1 MRRITITQRLL
12 AGVLIFAGIA
22 LPAGAAA
29 PVFDLEASRQQSIYH
44 SRGETRPEGYVIDRG
59 LAAYVFALMPGFE
72 SAVANLGP
80 DDRWLDIGAGRGQAM
95 IDYHAPAKA
104 DGNTGPAAPRR
115 KAGTVALSIEDRRTE
130 AWHRAAAGVEPGRMR
145 YLYDKPLRNFTAAEL
160 GAPFQL
166 ISDVIGGFSYTE
178 NLSRFMEKV
187 LEILAIDGSF
197 YTLHQDVMSEAGDNK
212 PHYAHAGFLTRILDD
227 NNRDISICAWL
238 RQISCVEVS
247 CQAKSGWVPPI
258 QTYRVRKTCNET
270 AVPRLERIEYHS
282 GTPPERVFRFAAPRD
297 AGSSRKP

>member
-1 MRRITITQRLL
+1 MRRITIPHCLL
-12 AGVLIFAGIA
+12 AGLLFFSGTP
-22 LPAGAAA
+22 LPAQTAA

-72 SAVANLGP
+72 SAVGSLGP

-95 IDYHAPAKA
+95 IDYHAPAKN
-104 DGNTGPAAPRR
+104 DGTSPAAPRR

-130 AWHRAAAGVEPGRMR
+130 AWHRAAAGAEPERMR
-145 YLYDKPLRNFTAAEL
+145 YLFDRPLRNFTAAEL

-166 ISDVIGGFSYTE
+166 ISDVIGGFSYTD
-178 NLSRFMEKV
+178 NLTRFMEKV
-187 LEILAIDGSF
+187 LEILAINGSF

-212 PHYAHAGFLTRILDD
+212 PHYAGAGFLTRIVDAGD
-227 NNRDISICAWL
+227 KDISICAWL

-270 AVPRLERIEYHS
+270 AVPRLERIQYTS
-282 GTPPERVFRFAAPRD
+282 GTPPERVFRFVAP
-297 AGSSRKP
+297 